1 MKRNTDCPRP
11 VKIALSGCLLKIL
24 ATFTL
29 MAGLCAQG
37 SNAQTNGAPQKKMET
52 YDLLVFSNPVAGAEV
67 EYNRWYSEQH
77 QQDVVS
83 IPGFKTAQR
92 FVISDVQLRESKSLP
107 KYLIIYRIVT
117 DDLASVY
124 AEVNR
129 RIETGVTVMSPAYDR
144 ANSINFTYRA
154 IRPLVYPRTVASKH
168 KEDADAARIARK
180 ASQEASQTY
189 VQVVFSDPTTAG
201 LEDEYNRW
209 YDTHHELDVVS
220 APGFV
225 EAQRFVLS
233 DIQLGNKPALAKYLV
248 TYKIVSDDIAARFAD
263 YRRLAPSM
271 STSPAMGMSFGY
283 TYKAMEPM
291 IDGDQVRA
299 ERANKKSASTE
310 GTRQPY

>member
-1 MKRNTDCPRP
+1 MKTDTDCPRT
-11 VKIALSGCLLKIL
+11 VKIGFSGSLLKIF
-24 ATFTL
+24 AFAL
-29 MAGLCAQG
+29 MAGLCCQG
-37 SNAQTNGAPQKKMET
+37 SHAQKTKGTTQKTMET
-52 YDLLVFSNPVAGAEV
+52 YELLVFSNPVAGAEL
-67 EYNRWYSEQH
+67 EYNRWYSERH

-92 FVISDVQLRESKSLP
+92 FVISDVQLRESKPLP

-117 DDLASVY
+117 DDLAAVY

-129 RIETGVTVMSPAYDR
+129 RIETGVTMMSPAYDR
-144 ANSINFTYRA
+144 PNSLNFTYRA
-154 IRPLVYPRTVASKH
+154 IRPTVHSRN
-168 KEDADAARIARK
+168 AANESEGKGVVTATRIAPG
-180 ASQEASQTY
+180 ANQEASQTY
-189 VQVVFSDPTTAG
+189 IQIVFSDPTTPA

-233 DIQLGNKPALAKYLV
+233 EIQLGDKPALAKYLV
-248 TYKIVSDDIAARFAD
+248 TYKIVSGDIAARFAD

-271 STSPAMGMSFGY
+271 SKSPAMGMSYGY

-299 ERANKKSASTE
+299 ERAAQKSASL
-310 GTRQPY
+310 GDTR

>member
-1 MKRNTDCPRP
+1 MERNTDRPRS
-11 VKIALSGCLLKIL
+11 VKTVLAGRLLQIL
-24 ATFTL
+24 AAFAL

-37 SNAQTNGAPQKKMET
+37 SNAQTNGAPQKKTET
-52 YDLLVFSNPVAGAEV
+52 YDLLVFSNPVPGAEL

-92 FVISDVQLRESKSLP
+92 FVISDVQLRESQPLP
-107 KYLIIYRIVT
+107 KYLIVYRIVT
-117 DDLASVY
+117 GDLASVY

-129 RIETGVTVMSPAYDR
+129 RIETGVTLMSPAYDR
-144 ANSINFTYRA
+144 ANSINFTYRT
-154 IRPLVYPRTVASKH
+154 IRPVVYSRSISSNH
-168 KEDADAARIARK
+168 KDHADAVRIART
-180 ASQEASQTY
+180 ASQGASQTY
-189 VQVVFSDPTTAG
+189 VQVVFSDPTTAA

-248 TYKIVSDDIAARFAD
+248 TYKIVSDDIAVRFAD

-283 TYKAMEPM
+283 TYKAMEPP

-299 ERANKKSASTE
+299 ERAARKSALLE
-310 GTRQPY
+310 RTR

>member
-1 MKRNTDCPRP
+1 MKSDTPCPRP
-11 VKIALSGCLLKIL
+11 VTTTLAGCLLKIFL
-24 ATFTL
+24 TFAL
-29 MAGLCAQG
+29 MAGLCARG
-37 SNAQTNGAPQKKMET
+37 SSAPTNRAPQKKTEA
-52 YDLLVFSNPVAGAEV
+52 YDLLVFSNPVAGAEL

-92 FVISDVQLRESKSLP
+92 FVLSDVQLRESKPLP

-129 RIETGVTVMSPAYDR
+129 RIDTGVTVMSPAYDR

-154 IRPLVYPRTVASKH
+154 IRPVVYSRRIGSEH
-168 KEDADAARIARK
+168 KQDADSARLAHA
-180 ASQEASQTY
+180 ASQDASQTY
-189 VQVVFSDPTTAG
+189 IQVVFSDPTTAG

-233 DIQLGNKPALAKYLV
+233 DVQLGNKPALAKYLV
-248 TYKIVSDDIAARFAD
+248 TYKIVSDDVAARFAD

-299 ERANKKSASTE
+299 ERAAKNPP
-310 GTRQPY
+310 R